1 MGYCLCEVDAH
12 WPPSSVNAIMVN
24 TSVDATTAGPTM
36 PGHEFRAQWRPRL
49 AVLLI
54 EVTTVSSTS
63 GGGV

>member
-1 MGYCLCEVDAH
+1 
-12 WPPSSVNAIMVN
+12 MVN